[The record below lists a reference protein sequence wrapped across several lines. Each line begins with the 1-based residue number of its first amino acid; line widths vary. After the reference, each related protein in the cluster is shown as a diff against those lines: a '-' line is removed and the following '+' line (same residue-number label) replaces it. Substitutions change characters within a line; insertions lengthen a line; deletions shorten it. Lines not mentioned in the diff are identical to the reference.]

1 LPWLNDSPQILIFVR
16 LEQALSEM
24 TTLYIKNMVCDR
36 CRTAVKGELDRNQI
50 PYRSVELGEVEV
62 DENTPNEKIQS
73 FRAGIE
79 QLGFELID
87 DKKSKT
93 IEAIKAEIIKMIH
106 NSKDRK
112 RATLSFH
119 LSRHLGKDYS
129 TLTTLFSEV
138 EGTTIEHYFIN
149 QKIERAKEL
158 LAYGELPL
166 KEIAYQLGYSSVS
179 HLSNQFKKVTGL
191 TPGHFKNAR
200 NKMRKPLDRI

>member
-1 LPWLNDSPQILIFVR
+1 
-16 LEQALSEM
+16 
-24 TTLYIKNMVCDR
+24 MVCDR
-36 CRTAVKGELDRNQI
+36 CRTAIKGELDKNQI
-50 PYRSVELGEVEV
+50 PYRSVELGEVEIG
-62 DENTPNEKIQS
+62 ENIPDEKIQA
-73 FRAGIE
+73 FRTGIE

-93 IEAIKAEIIKMIH
+93 IEAIKAEIINMIR
-106 NSKDRK
+106 NPNGRK
-112 RATLSFH
+112 KTTLSSH
-119 LSRHLGKDYS
+119 LASQLGKDYS

-138 EGTTIEHYFIN
+138 EGITIEHYFIN

-158 LAYGELPL
+158 LAYGEMPL
-166 KEIAYQLGYSSVS
+166 KEIAYQLDYSSVS